1 MGFRNLV
8 ARAKVAELVVIRGHM
23 KNRVALPFGRASLS
37 PVGNVGS
44 YPETQNH
51 LIRAV
56 PAHAT

>member
-1 MGFRNLV
+1 
-8 ARAKVAELVVIRGHM
+8 M

-37 PVGNVGS
+37 SVGNVGS
-44 YPETQNH
+44 SFPETQNH